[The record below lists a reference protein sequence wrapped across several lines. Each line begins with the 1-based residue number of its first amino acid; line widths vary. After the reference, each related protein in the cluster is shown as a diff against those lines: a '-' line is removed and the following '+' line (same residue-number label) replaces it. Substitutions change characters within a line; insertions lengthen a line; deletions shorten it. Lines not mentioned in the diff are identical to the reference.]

1 MVKGQNSS
9 LIDGTAIKIT
19 DNEAYGAVT
28 EQIREPEA
36 VYELIDGC
44 PSKQL
49 ARSGNQENMCERP
62 SLPPRQKHLPIPL
75 PTSGEEGM
83 HETI

>member
-1 MVKGQNSS
+1 MEPSFQM
-9 LIDGTAIKIT
+9 LL
-19 DNEAYGAVT
+19 AYGAVT

-49 ARSGNQENMCERP
+49 AKSGNQENMCERP
-62 SLPPRQKHLPIPL
+62 SFPPRQKHLPIPL
-75 PTSGEEGM
+75 PMSGTPEEEGM
-83 HETI
+83 YETM